1 MKTVKLTEQEL
12 ATLKTA
18 LTMQIKSIDNEI
30 RQLQSKGY
38 ISSSLLEIKQQY
50 EQAFEVLNFA
60 Q

>member
-1 MKTVKLTEQEL
+1 MKLTEQEL

-30 RQLQSKGY
+30 RQLQSEGY
-38 ISSSLLEIKQQY
+38 ISSSLLEIKLQY
-50 EQAFEVLNFA
+50 VQAFEALNFA

>member
-30 RQLQSKGY
+30 CQLQSKGY